1 MRNYSKT
8 AKSTRYDDA
17 ILEMSEQYLTSLK
30 LKHIPMTLSG
40 LVRIALTKYARE
52 KLYDDF

>member
-17 ILEMSEQYLTSLK
+17 IINASDKYLTK
-30 LKHIPMTLSG
+30 LRMRHISITFSD
-40 LVRIALTKYARE
+40 LVRVSLSKYLKE
-52 KLYDDF
+52 KLDDEL

>member
-8 AKSTRYDDA
+8 AKSTRYDDV

-30 LKHIPMTLSG
+30 LKHIPMTFSD
-40 LVRIALTKYARE
+40 LVRIALTKYLKE
-52 KLYDDF
+52 KLYDDE

>member
-1 MRNYSKT
+1 MRKYSKT

-30 LKHIPMTLSG
+30 MKHIPMTFSD
-40 LVRIALTKYARE
+40 LVRIALTKYLKE
-52 KLYDDF
+52 KLYDE